1 MNFGF
6 GSRWVP
12 YESSQWGVEKLRM
25 TQRLDTARNITD
37 TLSVL
42 EEKVHSLYILLLDW
56 VLSEMNSSYWLDE
69 EFPRRTIGFFLAPT
83 GAQEMIIFIR
93 PLVRPSLVCLKL
105 SHFTFLVQT
114 IFKST
119 QRVLSK
125 HQKAL

>member
-1 MNFGF
+1 M
-6 GSRWVP
+6 P

-56 VLSEMNSSYWLDE
+56 VLSEMNSSCWLDE

-83 GAQEMIIFIR
+83 GAQEMIIFF
-93 PLVRPSLVCLKL
+93 VCLKL
-105 SHFTFLVQT
+105 SPFTFLIQT